1 MSLFYVLVAAS
12 VVLVDSVL
20 IGCHCFLSKW
30 LPVLYVPV
38 AASALC
44 PSGYQCFMSLWLPVL
59 YDCISAVYV
68 PLRVSA
74 LTYLRVL
81 VLYGH
86 VADCFIPVWL
96 SIIYD
101 PVAVSASCC
110 CGYTDTCTV

>member
-1 MSLFYVLVAAS
+1 MSLMLSLLHVLV
-12 VVLVDSVL
+12 
-20 IGCHCFLSKW
+20 
-30 LPVLYVPV
+30 P
-38 AASALC
+38 ASALFTLQC
-44 PSGYQCFMSLWLPVL
+44 LGGCRCFMSLWLPVL